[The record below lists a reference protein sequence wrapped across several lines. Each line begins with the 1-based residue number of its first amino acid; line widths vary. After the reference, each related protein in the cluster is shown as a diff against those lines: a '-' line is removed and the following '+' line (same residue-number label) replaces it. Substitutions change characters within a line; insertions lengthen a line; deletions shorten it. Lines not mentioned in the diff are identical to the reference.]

1 MPFCPWVFFVSE
13 RRSKHHVDKVLLNH
27 FDEPLQNDENLSIK
41 EKIYSKH
48 KGMLPPSKSPR
59 YPPKS
64 AMKLVIVY
72 ALTSVLIDISFCEKV
87 DCYKFFVHMYLYIRI
102 TKPCLT

>member
-1 MPFCPWVFFVSE
+1 MDIDKSN
-13 RRSKHHVDKVLLNH
+13 RSIY
-27 FDEPLQNDENLSIK
+27 FDEPLQNNENFSIK
-41 EKIYSKH
+41 QKMYSKH

-72 ALTSVLIDISFCEKV
+72 ALTSVLIDISFYERV
-87 DCYKFFVHMYLYIRI
+87 N
-102 TKPCLT
+102 